1 MVNTIKNSST
11 RITQKR
17 LKLFFLYLSF
27 LPCLCITAQS
37 GAKYQVFTKRVT
49 QFLKPARVLYHHIDK
64 EGNGSIEFTNAK
76 KQILRFRVMNEK
88 LQIQH
93 GGIAYQLFYY
103 KNEYLQ
109 RIETFDQAGNL
120 AGERESKNEAGI
132 TFIIEKPQLYLKQKK
147 LIDAAEGNIDLKDDT
162 SDKIIRVELF
172 DHNNL
177 PIREFQ
183 PTYISS
189 KMYWN
194 YNVRMYWP

>member
-1 MVNTIKNSST
+1 M
-11 RITQKR
+11 
-17 LKLFFLYLSF
+17 KLFLLYLSF
-27 LPCLCITAQS
+27 LQCICATAQS
-37 GAKYQVFTKRVT
+37 DAQYHAYTNSIK
-49 QFLKPARVLYHHIDK
+49 QFSKPVRILSNYINK
-64 EGNGSIEFTNAK
+64 EGNGPIEFTNAK
-76 KQILRFRVMNEK
+76 KQILRFRVMNQK

-93 GGIAYQLFYY
+93 GGVVYQLFYY
-103 KNEYLQ
+103 KNDYLQ
-109 RIETFDQAGNL
+109 RIETFDINGNL

-132 TFIIEKPQLYLKQKK
+132 TFIIEKPALYLKKKK
-147 LIDAAEGNIDLKDDT
+147 LIDAEEGNIDLKDDT
-162 SDKIIRVELF
+162 SEKIIRVELF